1 MQRPPPR
8 YVSGPVASVA
18 RPTKR
23 KLAIFLAVILV
34 AVVALVAA
42 TSGLGQPGLPD
53 GDVAYVDGVDN
64 GNITQDDLDAGLA
77 QAAAQGGLKEVPAT
91 DDPQYQSLHD
101 QAMQSLILAVWVEGE
116 ASDRGITA
124 TQEDI
129 DAELKQIKS
138 QSFKS
143 EAEFNKFVK
152 QSKFTEEDVQEQV
165 KLTLLRD
172 KLEQAVVEHA
182 DGLRRRDQE
191 VLRRQHRQLQAAG
204 QPRRARHPQ
213 LLAGQGR
220 PGQAGARGRR
230 LRCELEEGREPVLPG
245 PDLQG
250 PRRPARGADRGSG
263 RPPARGSGLL
273 GSGGRDRR
281 PVQDRSRLLR
291 DRGDQDHPGD
301 DPAARAGERD
311 DQAAARRGPPAADR
325 QRLPDRLLR
334 QVDGA
339 DDLRARG
346 RDRAVQQ
353 LRRAR
358 GRAGSRSADPAAGR
372 LDQADRTGHVD
383 DLVDG
388 SAAQGLPQG
397 PQPPPSDAAAGTQLP
412 AGAVP
417 LGPNGAPAPGA
428 TAPPTTGAPP
438 GDRRPAA
445 RPARR
450 PRPRLSNALPR
461 TR

>member
-1 MQRPPPR
+1 MFLD
-8 YVSGPVASVA
+8 PVASVA

-53 GDVAYVDGVDN
+53 GDVAFVDGVDD

-77 QAAAQGGLKEVPAT
+77 QAAARVASRRCRQPT
-91 DDPQYQSLHD
+91 TPSTSRSHD

-152 QSKFTEEDVQEQV
+152 QSKFT
-165 KLTLLRD
+165 RRGRPGAG
-172 KLEQAVVEHA
+172 QADPAPRQARAGGREHA

-204 QPRRARHPQ
+204 QPRRAGHPQ

-230 LRCELEEGREPVLPG
+230 LRCELEEGREPVLAG

-263 RPPARGSGLL
+263 RPPARGS
-273 GSGGRDRR
+273 R
-281 PVQDRSRLLR
+281 PSR
-291 DRGDQDHPGD
+291 
-301 DPAARAGERD
+301 
-311 DQAAARRGPPAADR
+311 
-325 QRLPDRLLR
+325 
-334 QVDGA
+334 
-339 DDLRARG
+339 
-346 RDRAVQQ
+346 

-358 GRAGSRSADPAAGR
+358 SSARSRPIAA
-372 LDQADRTGHVD
+372 
-383 DLVDG
+383 
-388 SAAQGLPQG
+388 
-397 PQPPPSDAAAGTQLP
+397 
-412 AGAVP
+412 
-417 LGPNGAPAPGA
+417 
-428 TAPPTTGAPP
+428 TT
-438 GDRRPAA
+438 
-445 RPARR
+445 
-450 PRPRLSNALPR
+450 
-461 TR
+461 